1 MMKHKLTIYSV
12 NELGPELRKIRTD
25 KKMRIV
31 ELQDKSGISISTLSM
46 VEQGKQ
52 YPRLNTLNAWLAA
65 LDIDEVV
72 IKSSIKQ

>member
-1 MMKHKLTIYSV
+1 MKHKLTIYSV

-52 YPRLNTLNAWLAA
+52 YPRLNTLTAWLAA
-65 LDIDEVV
+65 IDIDEVV
-72 IKSSIKQ
+72 IKSSIKK

>member
-1 MMKHKLTIYSV
+1 MKHKLTIYSV